1 MVLFFSRSLKD
12 LETKV
17 LEILAARHPEAR
29 NKEGVRM
36 EANETSSSNGAWT
49 GWLGKVERKMFWWG
63 PADEGWACS
72 TSGLLVCS
80 ILPASLPGIIKPEL
94 QPQQE
99 VAERTWADS
108 LVLVESKFQA

>member
-36 EANETSSSNGAWT
+36 EANETSSSNSA
-49 GWLGKVERKMFWWG
+49 
-63 PADEGWACS
+63 
-72 TSGLLVCS
+72 
-80 ILPASLPGIIKPEL
+80 
-94 QPQQE
+94 
-99 VAERTWADS
+99 
-108 LVLVESKFQA
+108 